1 MLKKFDSER
10 SMQLYHENYPE
21 YTYCCIYK
29 TNRHDY
35 DDEEERSEEEE

>member
-29 TNRHDY
+29 TR
-35 DDEEERSEEEE
+35 RRKEEEEEYEEE